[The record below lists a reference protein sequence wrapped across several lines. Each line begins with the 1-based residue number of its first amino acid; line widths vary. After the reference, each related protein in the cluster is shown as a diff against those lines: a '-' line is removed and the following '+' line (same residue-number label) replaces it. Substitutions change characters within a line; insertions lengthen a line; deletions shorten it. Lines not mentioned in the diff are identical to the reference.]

1 MENYMAIKNI
11 LFDLDNTLIKN
22 LDDDALYYKDALSH
36 LGYDEKDYMN
46 IYSAIDDYSFTLT
59 ENDNVYSKQNML
71 DFINNT
77 LNKNYSISLIDEIN
91 KYIANYWIKYP
102 FIQESTLKYLS
113 TKYNLY
119 VFTNWFRDAQIA
131 RLKNIGLLK
140 YFKDVFASD
149 YYGSKPFKNAFQNV
163 MNKLHCSPSECIM
176 IGDSKFYDILGAK
189 NAGMEAILF
198 DFDGTRDKSDIIIDN
213 YSIITDLKQLENIL

>member
-1 MENYMAIKNI
+1 MTIKNI

-22 LDDDALYYKDALSH
+22 HDDDVLYYKEALSN
-36 LGYDEKDYMN
+36 LGYDEKDYID
-46 IYSAIDDYSFTLT
+46 IYNAIDDYNFTLT

-71 DFINNT
+71 DFINKT
-77 LNKNYSISLIDEIN
+77 LNKNYSMSLIDEIN
-91 KYIANYWIKYP
+91 KYIAKYWIKYP
-102 FIQESTLKYLS
+102 FIQDTTLKYLS
-113 TKYNLY
+113 SKYNLY

-131 RLKNIGLLK
+131 RLQNIGFLK
-140 YFKDVFASD
+140 YFQDVFASD

-163 MNKLHCSPSECIM
+163 INQLNCPPNECIM

-198 DFDGTRDKSDIIIDN
+198 NFDGTRDKSDIIINN
-213 YSIITDLKQLENIL
+213 YSVISDLKQLEYIL